1 MKGSTYRR
9 CSCRDPR
16 TGKELGTSC
25 PKRNSRNHCTYS
37 IRQELS
43 PREDGSRR
51 SFARGGYGSLRAA
64 QADLDHVRA
73 LLGLAESDDPE
84 GIDLIAEMLA
94 EVSRERSPLPE
105 VEETR
110 RRLNAGQDLIGSL
123 TVAEW
128 LDRWLA
134 GKRIRKSGLN
144 RYETDIR
151 MHLKP
156 HIGNRRLDR
165 LRVSHLSEMFT
176 DIRDANARILEDNAQ
191 RRAAIDEIATVP
203 WKGVENR
210 ARRKAMKAA
219 IDEMPPFR
227 RITGPSTRQHVK
239 ATLRASLNDAI
250 GQQIITFNPA
260 AHVEI
265 DPVRKPKALV
275 WTDER
280 VTKWE
285 QTGEKPS
292 PVMVWTPQQTG
303 AFLDFVA
310 EDRLYAM
317 WHLIAFRGLRRGEAC
332 GQPWSETNLDT
343 HSLTVSSQLVQDG
356 WDIEA
361 SDPKTDSGYRVVA
374 LDDDTVD
381 VLKRYRE
388 RQSRDREKWG
398 TAWVETGHVFTQ
410 EDGSWL
416 HPGKVTDLFERLVA
430 ASGLP
435 PIRLHDLRHGAAT
448 LMLAA
453 GIDIKIVSDT
463 LGHSDTRITRDIYQS
478 VLPHVGRSAAEAT
491 AKLVPLQRKAE
502 AEKAAIKAAKKE
514 KAKKAA
520 AKNADRAGG
529 GKPGNKAKAQ
539 PEAAVKVKRRKPK
552 K

>member
-1 MKGSTYRR
+1 LKGSTYRR
-9 CSCRDPR
+9 CSCRNPK
-16 TGKELGTSC
+16 TGRELGSSC

-37 IRQELS
+37 IRQELP

-51 SFARGGYGSLRAA
+51 SFARGGYSSLKAA
-64 QADLDHVRA
+64 QADLDQVRA
-73 LLGLAESDDPE
+73 LMGLAEADDPE
-84 GIDLIAEMLA
+84 GVQLIAEMLA
-94 EVSRERSPLPE
+94 EVSGEKLPLPD

-110 RRLNAGQDLIGSL
+110 RRLKAGQDLVGSL

-134 GKRIRKSGLN
+134 GKRIRKSGIS
-144 RYETDIR
+144 RYETDVR
-151 MHLKP
+151 VHLKP
-156 HIGNRRLDR
+156 QIGDRRLDR

-176 DIRDANARILEDNAQ
+176 AITDANAEILEQNAQ
-191 RRAAIDEIATVP
+191 RRAAVEELATVP

-219 IDEMPPFR
+219 IDAMPPFR
-227 RITGPSTRQHVK
+227 RVTGPSTRQHIK
-239 ATLRASLNDAI
+239 ATLRAALNDAI

-280 VTKWE
+280 VARWQ

-292 PVMVWTPQQTG
+292 PVMVWTPEQTG
-303 AFLDFVA
+303 AFLDSVA
-310 EDRLYAM
+310 TDRLYAM

-332 GQPWSETNLDT
+332 GQPWSETNLDR
-343 HSLTVSSQLVQDG
+343 HSLTVTGQLVQDG
-356 WDIEA
+356 WDVEA
-361 SDPKTDSGYRVVA
+361 SEPKTDSGFRVVA
-374 LDDDTVD
+374 LDDDTVG
-381 VLKRYRE
+381 VLERHRKQQEAERE
-388 RQSRDREKWG
+388 EWG
-398 TAWVETGHVFTQ
+398 TAWVETGLVFTQ

-416 HPGKVTDLFERLVA
+416 HPGKVTDLFERLVV

-453 GIDIKIVSDT
+453 GVDVKIVSDT

-478 VLPHVGRSAAEAT
+478 VLPHVGKNAAEAT

-502 AEKAAIKAAKKE
+502 AEEAARKADKGRRKAKR
-514 KAKKAA
+514 AKKAQA
-520 AKNADRAGG
+520 E
-529 GKPGNKAKAQ
+529 GKKKA
-539 PEAAVKVKRRKPK
+539 RRKKPK
-552 K
+552 KQS

>member
-9 CSCRDPR
+9 CSCRDPK
-16 TGKELGTSC
+16 TGKELGSSC
-25 PKRNSRNHCTYS
+25 PKRNSRNHCTHF
-37 IRQELS
+37 IRQELP

-51 SFARGGYGSLRAA
+51 SFARGGYSSLKAA

-73 LLGLAESDDPE
+73 LMGLAESDDLE
-84 GIDLIAEMLA
+84 GVQLIAEMLT
-94 EVSRERSPLPE
+94 EISGEKLPLPD
-105 VEETR
+105 VGETR
-110 RRLNAGQDLIGSL
+110 RRLKAGQDLVGSL

-134 GKRIRKSGLN
+134 GKRIRKSGIS
-144 RYETDIR
+144 RYETDVR
-151 MHLKP
+151 VHLKP
-156 HIGNRRLDR
+156 HIGDRRLDR
-165 LRVSHLSEMFT
+165 LRVSHLSDMFT
-176 DIRDANARILEDNAQ
+176 TITDANADLLEQNAQ
-191 RRAAIDEIATVP
+191 RHAAVEELAAVP

-210 ARRKAMKAA
+210 ALRKAMKAA
-219 IDEMPPFR
+219 IDAMPPFR
-227 RITGPSTRQHVK
+227 RVTGPSTRQHIK
-239 ATLRASLNDAI
+239 ATLRTALNDAI

-265 DPVRKPKALV
+265 DPARKPKALV

-280 VTKWE
+280 VARWE

-292 PVMVWTPQQTG
+292 PVMVWTPEQTG

-310 EDRLYAM
+310 ADRLYAM

-332 GQPWSETNLDT
+332 GQPWSETNLNRN
-343 HSLTVSSQLVQDG
+343 SLTVTGQLVQDG
-356 WDIEA
+356 WEVEA
-361 SDPKTDSGYRVVA
+361 SEPKTDSGFRVVA
-374 LDDDTVD
+374 LDDDTVG
-381 VLKRYRE
+381 VLEQHRKQQE
-388 RQSRDREKWG
+388 GDRAEWG
-398 TAWVETGHVFTQ
+398 SAWVNTGLVFTQ

-453 GIDIKIVSDT
+453 GVDVKIVSDT

-478 VLPHVGRSAAEAT
+478 VLPHVGKNAAEAT

-502 AEKAAIKAAKKE
+502 EEKAARKATKS
-514 KAKKAA
+514 AKKAKA
-520 AKNADRAGG
+520 TNTGKGN
-529 GKPGNKAKAQ
+529 GKPKRKVSPQAKAKHQ
-539 PEAAVKVKRRKPK
+539 KPGK
-552 K
+552 

>member
-9 CSCRDPR
+9 CSCRDPK
-16 TGKELGTSC
+16 TGKELGSSC

-37 IRQELS
+37 IRQELP

-51 SFARGGYGSLRAA
+51 SFARGGYSSLKAA
-64 QADLDHVRA
+64 QANLDHVRA
-73 LLGLAESDDPE
+73 LMGLAESDDLE
-84 GIDLIAEMLA
+84 GVQLIAEMLT
-94 EVSRERSPLPE
+94 EISGEKLPLPD

-110 RRLNAGQDLIGSL
+110 RRLKAGQDLVGSL

-134 GKRIRKSGLN
+134 GKRIRKSGIS
-144 RYETDIR
+144 RYETDVR
-151 MHLKP
+151 VHLKP
-156 HIGNRRLDR
+156 HIGDRRLDR
-165 LRVSHLSEMFT
+165 LRVSHLSDMFT
-176 DIRDANARILEDNAQ
+176 AIADVNAELLEQNAQ
-191 RRAAIDEIATVP
+191 RHTAVEELAAVP

-219 IDEMPPFR
+219 IDAMPPFR
-227 RITGPSTRQHVK
+227 RVTGPSTRQHIK
-239 ATLRASLNDAI
+239 AALRTALNDAI

-280 VTKWE
+280 VGRWE

-292 PVMVWTPQQTG
+292 PVMVWTPEQTG

-310 EDRLYAM
+310 ADRLYAM

-332 GQPWSETNLDT
+332 GQPWSETNLDR
-343 HSLTVSSQLVQDG
+343 HSLTVTGQLVQDG
-356 WDIEA
+356 WEVEA
-361 SDPKTDSGYRVVA
+361 SEPKTDSGFRVVA
-374 LDDDTVD
+374 LDDDTVE
-381 VLKRYRE
+381 VLEQHRKQQE
-388 RQSRDREKWG
+388 ADRAVWG
-398 TAWVETGHVFTQ
+398 SAWVNTGLVFTQ

-453 GIDIKIVSDT
+453 GVDVKIVSDT

-478 VLPHVGRSAAEAT
+478 VLPHVGKNAAEAT

-502 AEKAAIKAAKKE
+502 EEKAARKAAKSAK
-514 KAKKAA
+514 KAKKAKA
-520 AKNADRAGG
+520 TNTGKGN
-529 GKPGNKAKAQ
+529 GKPKRKVSPQAKAKHQ
-539 PEAAVKVKRRKPK
+539 KPGK
-552 K
+552 

>member
-9 CSCRDPR
+9 CSCRDPK
-16 TGKELGTSC
+16 TGKELGSSC

-37 IRQELS
+37 IRQEL
-43 PREDGSRR
+43 PPHDDGSRR
-51 SFARGGYGSLRAA
+51 SFARGGYSSLKAA

-73 LLGLAESDDPE
+73 LLGLVEADDSE
-84 GIDLIAEMLA
+84 GIQLVAEMLA
-94 EVSRERSPLPE
+94 EVSGEKLPLPD

-110 RRLNAGQDLIGSL
+110 RRLKAGQDLVGSL

-134 GKRIRKSGLN
+134 GKRIRKSGIS

-151 MHLKP
+151 VHLKP
-156 HIGNRRLDR
+156 HIGHRRLDR

-176 DIRDANARILEDNAQ
+176 AIADGNAEVLEQNAQ
-191 RRAAIDEIATVP
+191 RRAAVEELATIP
-203 WKGVENR
+203 WQGAENR
-210 ARRKAMKAA
+210 ARRKALKAA
-219 IDEMPPFR
+219 LDAMPAFR
-227 RITGPSTRQHVK
+227 RVTGPATRQHVK

-280 VTKWE
+280 VAKWE

-292 PVMVWTPQQTG
+292 PVMVWTPEQTG

-310 EDRLYAM
+310 GDRLYAM

-332 GQPWSETNLDT
+332 GQPWSETNLDR
-343 HSLTVSSQLVQDG
+343 HSLTVTGQLVQDG
-356 WDIEA
+356 WEVEA
-361 SDPKTDSGYRVVA
+361 SEPKTDSGFRVVA
-374 LDDDTVD
+374 LDDDTVG
-381 VLKRYRE
+381 VLELHRKR
-388 RQSRDREKWG
+388 QGADRAEWG
-398 TAWVETGHVFTQ
+398 SAWVNTGLVFTQ

-453 GIDIKIVSDT
+453 DIDIKIVSDT

-478 VLPHVGRSAAEAT
+478 VLPHVGKSAAEAT

-502 AEKAAIKAAKKE
+502 QEEQARKAAKQAEKAKAKGKKKA

-520 AKNADRAGG
+520 
-529 GKPGNKAKAQ
+529 
-539 PEAAVKVKRRKPK
+539 K
-552 K
+552 KG

>member
-9 CSCRDPR
+9 CSCRDPKS
-16 TGKELGTSC
+16 GKELGASC

-37 IRQELS
+37 IRQELP

-51 SFARGGYGSLRAA
+51 SFARGGYTNAKAA
-64 QADLDHVRA
+64 QADLDHVRS
-73 LLGLAESDDPE
+73 LLGLAEADDPE
-84 GIDLIAEMLA
+84 GIQLLAEMLA
-94 EVSRERSPLPE
+94 EVSGEKLPLPD

-110 RRLNAGQDLIGSL
+110 RRLKAGQDLVGSL

-134 GKRIRKSGLN
+134 GKRIRKSGIS

-151 MHLKP
+151 VHLKP
-156 HIGNRRLDR
+156 HIGHRRLDR

-176 DIRDANARILEDNAQ
+176 AIADGNAEILEQNAQ
-191 RRAAIDEIATVP
+191 RRAAVKELATIP
-203 WKGVENR
+203 WKGAENR
-210 ARRKAMKAA
+210 ARRKALKEA
-219 IDEMPPFR
+219 IDAMPAFR
-227 RITGPSTRQHVK
+227 RVTGPATRQHVK

-280 VTKWE
+280 VAKWE

-292 PVMVWTPQQTG
+292 PVMVWTPEQKG

-310 EDRLYAM
+310 GDRLYAM

-332 GQPWSETNLDT
+332 GQPWSETNLDR
-343 HSLTVSSQLVQDG
+343 HSLTVTAQLVQDG
-356 WDIEA
+356 WEVEE
-361 SDPKTDSGYRVVA
+361 SEPKTDSGFRVVA
-374 LDDDTVD
+374 LDDDTAG
-381 VLKRYRE
+381 VLE
-388 RQSRDREKWG
+388 RHRKQQDADRLEWG
-398 TAWVETGHVFTQ
+398 SAWVNTGLVFTQ

-416 HPGKVTDLFERLVA
+416 HPGKVTDLFERLVS

-453 GIDIKIVSDT
+453 DIDIKIVSDT

-478 VLPHVGRSAAEAT
+478 VLPHVGKSAAEAT

-502 AEKAAIKAAKKE
+502 QEEQVRKAAKKAKQAAKTKAKGKKKA
-514 KAKKAA
+514 KAKKG
-520 AKNADRAGG
+520 AKKG
-529 GKPGNKAKAQ
+529 
-539 PEAAVKVKRRKPK
+539 
-552 K
+552 

>member
-9 CSCRDPR
+9 CSCRDPK

-37 IRQELS
+37 IRQELP

-51 SFARGGYGSLRAA
+51 SFARGGYGSLKAA
-64 QADLDHVRA
+64 QAGLDHVRA
-73 LLGLAESDDPE
+73 LLGLAEADDPE
-84 GIDLIAEMLA
+84 GIELIGEMLA
-94 EVSRERSPLPE
+94 EVSREKTPLPD

-110 RRLNAGQDLIGSL
+110 RRLKAGQDLIGSL
-123 TVAEW
+123 TVSEW

-151 MHLKP
+151 VHLKP
-156 HIGNRRLDR
+156 RIGHRRLDR

-176 DIRDANARILEDNAQ
+176 AIADANAEILEQNAQ
-191 RRAAIDEIATVP
+191 RRAAVEELATVP
-203 WKGVENR
+203 WKGAENR

-219 IDEMPPFR
+219 IDAMPPFR
-227 RITGPSTRQHVK
+227 RVTGPATRLHVK
-239 ATLRASLNDAI
+239 ATLRAALNDAI

-280 VTKWE
+280 VAKWRK
-285 QTGEKPS
+285 TGEKPS
-292 PVMVWTPQQTG
+292 PVMVWTPEQTG
-303 AFLDFVA
+303 AFLDFAA

-356 WDIEA
+356 WEVEA
-361 SDPKTDSGYRVVA
+361 SEPKTDSGFRVVA
-374 LDDDTVD
+374 LDDYTVE
-381 VLKRYRE
+381 VLKRHRE
-388 RQSRDREKWG
+388 RQDADREEWAS
-398 TAWVETGHVFTQ
+398 AWVETGLVFTQ

-416 HPGKVTDLFERLVA
+416 HPGKVTDFFERLVA
-430 ASGLP
+430 TSGLP

-453 GIDIKIVSDT
+453 GVDVKVVSDT

-478 VLPHVGRSAAEAT
+478 VLPHVGKSAAEAT

-502 AEKAAIKAAKKE
+502 AEKARKAAKK
-514 KAKKAA
+514 AKQA
-520 AKNADRAGG
+520 
-529 GKPGNKAKAQ
+529 AKAQ
-539 PEAAVKVKRRKPK
+539 AKGKKKDEQKKPK

>member
-9 CSCRDPR
+9 CSCRDPKS
-16 TGKELGTSC
+16 GKELGASC

-37 IRQELS
+37 IRQELP

-51 SFARGGYGSLRAA
+51 SFARGGYTNAKAA
-64 QADLDHVRA
+64 QADLDHVRS
-73 LLGLAESDDPE
+73 LLGLAEADDPE
-84 GIDLIAEMLA
+84 GTQLLAEMLA
-94 EVSRERSPLPE
+94 EVSGEKLPLPD

-110 RRLNAGQDLIGSL
+110 RRLKAGQDLVGSL

-128 LDRWLA
+128 LDRWLV
-134 GKRIRKSGLN
+134 GKRIRKSGIS

-151 MHLKP
+151 VHLKP
-156 HIGNRRLDR
+156 HIGHRRLDR

-176 DIRDANARILEDNAQ
+176 AIADANAEVLEQNAQ
-191 RRAAIDEIATVP
+191 RRAAVEELATIP
-203 WKGVENR
+203 WKGAENR
-210 ARRKAMKAA
+210 ARRKALKEA
-219 IDEMPPFR
+219 IDAMPAFR
-227 RITGPSTRQHVK
+227 RVTGPATRQHVK

-280 VTKWE
+280 VAKWE

-292 PVMVWTPQQTG
+292 PVMVWTPEQTG

-310 EDRLYAM
+310 GDRLYAM

-332 GQPWSETNLDT
+332 GQPWSETNLDR
-343 HSLTVSSQLVQDG
+343 HSLTVTGQLVQDG
-356 WDIEA
+356 WEVEA
-361 SDPKTDSGYRVVA
+361 SEPKTDSGFRVVA
-374 LDDDTVD
+374 LDDDTVH
-381 VLKRYRE
+381 VLKRHRE
-388 RQSRDREKWG
+388 QQEADRAEWG
-398 TAWVETGHVFTQ
+398 SAWVNTGLVFTQ

-453 GIDIKIVSDT
+453 DIDIKIVSDT

-478 VLPHVGRSAAEAT
+478 VLPHVGKSAAEAT

-502 AEKAAIKAAKKE
+502 QEEQVRKAAKKAKQTAKAKAKGE
-514 KAKKAA
+514 KKGKAKKAA
-520 AKNADRAGG
+520 
-529 GKPGNKAKAQ
+529 
-539 PEAAVKVKRRKPK
+539 K
-552 K
+552 KG

>member
-9 CSCRDPR
+9 CSCRDPK

-25 PKRNSRNHCTYS
+25 PKRNSRNHYTYS
-37 IRQELS
+37 IRQEL
-43 PREDGSRR
+43 PFREDGSRR
-51 SFARGGYGSLRAA
+51 SFARGGYTNVKAA

-73 LLGLAESDDPE
+73 LLGLAKADDPE
-84 GIDLIAEMLA
+84 GIQLVAEMLA
-94 EVSRERSPLPE
+94 EVSGEKLPLPA

-110 RRLNAGQDLIGSL
+110 RRLKAGQDLVGSL

-134 GKRIRKSGLN
+134 GKRIRKSGIS

-151 MHLKP
+151 VHLKP
-156 HIGNRRLDR
+156 HIGHRRLDR

-176 DIRDANARILEDNAQ
+176 AIADGNAEILEQNAQ
-191 RRAAIDEIATVP
+191 RRAAMKELATIP
-203 WKGVENR
+203 WKGAENR
-210 ARRKAMKAA
+210 ARRKALKEA
-219 IDEMPPFR
+219 IDAMPAFR
-227 RITGPSTRQHVK
+227 RVTGPATRQHVK

-280 VTKWE
+280 VAKWE

-292 PVMVWTPQQTG
+292 PVMVWTPEQTG

-310 EDRLYAM
+310 DDRLYAM

-332 GQPWSETNLDT
+332 GQPWSETNLDR
-343 HSLTVSSQLVQDG
+343 HSLTVTAQLVQDG
-356 WDIEA
+356 WEVEE
-361 SDPKTDSGYRVVA
+361 SEPKTDSGFRVVA
-374 LDDDTVD
+374 LDDDTAG
-381 VLKRYRE
+381 VLE
-388 RQSRDREKWG
+388 RHRKQQEADRLEWG
-398 TAWVETGHVFTQ
+398 SAWVNTGLVFTQ

-453 GIDIKIVSDT
+453 DIDIKIVSDT

-478 VLPHVGRSAAEAT
+478 VLPHVSKSAAEAT

-502 AEKAAIKAAKKE
+502 QEAQVRKAAKQAAKAKAKGKKKGE
-514 KAKKAA
+514 KAKRKKP
-520 AKNADRAGG
+520 AK
-529 GKPGNKAKAQ
+529 
-539 PEAAVKVKRRKPK
+539 
-552 K
+552 

>member
-9 CSCRDPR
+9 CSCRDPK

-25 PKRNSRNHCTYS
+25 PKRNGRNHCTYS
-37 IRQELS
+37 IRQELP

-51 SFARGGYGSLRAA
+51 SFARGGYTSLKAA

-73 LLGLAESDDPE
+73 LLSLAESDDPE
-84 GIDLIAEMLA
+84 GTELIAAMLS
-94 EVSRERSPLPE
+94 EVSREKTPLPD

-123 TVAEW
+123 TVSEW
-128 LDRWLA
+128 LDRWLE

-151 MHLKP
+151 VHLKP
-156 HIGNRRLDR
+156 HIGHRRLDR
-165 LRVSHLSEMFT
+165 LRVSHLSDMFT
-176 DIRDANARILEDNAQ
+176 AIADANAEILEQNAQ
-191 RRAAIDEIATVP
+191 RRVVVEELATVP
-203 WKGVENR
+203 WKGTENR

-219 IDEMPPFR
+219 IDAMPPFR
-227 RITGPSTRQHVK
+227 RVTGPATRLRVK

-250 GQQIITFNPA
+250 SQQILTFNPA
-260 AHVEI
+260 AHVEL

-280 VTKWE
+280 VAKW
-285 QTGEKPS
+285 QQMGEKPS
-292 PVMVWTPQQTG
+292 PVMVWTPKQTG

-343 HSLTVSSQLVQDG
+343 HFLTVSSQLVQDG
-356 WDIEA
+356 WDVET
-361 SDPKTDSGYRVVA
+361 SDPKTDSGFRVVA
-374 LDDDTVD
+374 LDDDTVN
-381 VLKRYRE
+381 VLKRHRE
-388 RQSRDREKWG
+388 RQEADREEWG
-398 TAWVETGHVFTQ
+398 SAWVETGHVFTQ

-453 GIDIKIVSDT
+453 DIDIKIVSDT

-478 VLPHVGRSAAEAT
+478 VLPHVGKNAAEAT

-502 AEKAAIKAAKKE
+502 EEKAARKAAKTAKKTKGEAKSQAKAKKKSGE
-514 KAKKAA
+514 KAKRK
-520 AKNADRAGG
+520 
-529 GKPGNKAKAQ
+529 
-539 PEAAVKVKRRKPK
+539 KPK

>member
-9 CSCRDPR
+9 CSCRDPK

-37 IRQELS
+37 IRQEL
-43 PREDGSRR
+43 PFREDGSRR
-51 SFARGGYGSLRAA
+51 SFTRGGYANVKAA
-64 QADLDHVRA
+64 QADLDDVRA
-73 LLGLAESDDPE
+73 LLGLAKADDPE
-84 GIDLIAEMLA
+84 GIQLVAEMLA
-94 EVSRERSPLPE
+94 EVSSEKLPLPD

-110 RRLNAGQDLIGSL
+110 RRLKAGQDLVGSL

-134 GKRIRKSGLN
+134 GKRIRKSGIS

-151 MHLKP
+151 VHLKP
-156 HIGNRRLDR
+156 HIGHRRLDR

-176 DIRDANARILEDNAQ
+176 AIADGNAEILEQNAQ
-191 RRAAIDEIATVP
+191 RRAAVDELATVP
-203 WKGVENR
+203 WKGAENR
-210 ARRKAMKAA
+210 ARRKALKVALDA
-219 IDEMPPFR
+219 MPAFR
-227 RITGPSTRQHVK
+227 RMTGPATRQHVK

-280 VTKWE
+280 VAKWE

-292 PVMVWTPQQTG
+292 PVMVWTPEQTG

-332 GQPWSETNLDT
+332 GQPWSETNLDR
-343 HSLTVSSQLVQDG
+343 HSLTVTGQLVQDG
-356 WDIEA
+356 WEIEA
-361 SDPKTDSGYRVVA
+361 SEPKTDSGFRVVA
-374 LDDDTVD
+374 LDDDTVG
-381 VLKRYRE
+381 VLE
-388 RQSRDREKWG
+388 RHRKQQEADRLEWG
-398 TAWVETGHVFTQ
+398 SAWVNTGLVFTQ

-416 HPGKVTDLFERLVA
+416 HPGKVTDLFERLVS

-453 GIDIKIVSDT
+453 DIDIKIVSDT

-478 VLPHVGRSAAEAT
+478 VLPHVGKSAAEAT

-502 AEKAAIKAAKKE
+502 QEEQARKAAKKARQAE
-514 KAKKAA
+514 KAKAKGKRKGKAKKAA
-520 AKNADRAGG
+520 
-529 GKPGNKAKAQ
+529 
-539 PEAAVKVKRRKPK
+539 K
-552 K
+552 KG

>member
-9 CSCRDPR
+9 CSCRDPK
-16 TGKELGTSC
+16 TGKELGTAC
-25 PKRNSRNHCTYS
+25 PKRSSRNHCTYS
-37 IRQELS
+37 VRQELP

-51 SFARGGYGSLRAA
+51 SFGRGGYSSLKAA
-64 QADLDHVRA
+64 QAGLDHVRA
-73 LLGLAESDDPE
+73 LLGLVAADDPE
-84 GIDLIAEMLA
+84 GTEIVATMLA
-94 EVSRERSPLPE
+94 EVSSEKAPLPD

-110 RRLNAGQDLIGSL
+110 RRLKAGQDLIGSL
-123 TVAEW
+123 TVGEW

-134 GKRIRKSGLN
+134 GKRIRKSGLS

-151 MHLKP
+151 VHLKP
-156 HIGNRRLDR
+156 RIGARRLDR

-176 DIRDANARILEDNAQ
+176 AIADANAEILEQNAQ
-191 RRAAIDEIATVP
+191 RRAAVEELATVP
-203 WKGVENR
+203 WKGLENR
-210 ARRKAMKAA
+210 ARRKAMRAA
-219 IDEMPPFR
+219 LDAMPGFR
-227 RITGPSTRQHVK
+227 RVTGPATRQHVK

-280 VTKWE
+280 VAKWE

-292 PVMVWTPQQTG
+292 PVMVWTPEQTG

-332 GQPWSETNLDT
+332 GQPWSETNLDR
-343 HSLTVSSQLVQDG
+343 HALTVTVQLVQDG
-356 WDIEA
+356 WGVEA
-361 SDPKTDSGYRVVA
+361 SEPKTDSGFRVVA
-374 LDDDTVD
+374 LDDDTVG
-381 VLKRYRE
+381 VLERHRKR
-388 RQSRDREKWG
+388 QDADREEWG
-398 TAWVETGHVFTQ
+398 SAWVETGHVFTQ

-416 HPGKVTDLFERLVA
+416 HPGKVTDYFERLVA

-435 PIRLHDLRHGAAT
+435 AIRLHDLRHGAAT

-453 GIDIKIVSDT
+453 GIDVKIVSDT

-478 VLPHVGRSAAEAT
+478 VLPHVGKSAAEAM
-491 AKLVPLQRKAE
+491 AKLIPLQRKADE
-502 AEKAAIKAAKKE
+502 EKARKAAKKAE
-514 KAKKAA
+514 
-520 AKNADRAGG
+520 R
-529 GKPGNKAKAQ
+529 KAKAQ
-539 PEAAVKVKRRKPK
+539 VAGEMKAKRK
-552 K
+552 KAKSKG

>member
-9 CSCRDPR
+9 CSCRDPK
-16 TGKELGTSC
+16 TGRELGTSC
-25 PKRNSRNHCTYS
+25 PKRGTRNHCTYS
-37 IRQELS
+37 IRQELPS
-43 PREDGSRR
+43 REDGSRR
-51 SFARGGYGSLRAA
+51 SFARGGYSSLKAA

-73 LLGLAESDDPE
+73 LLGLAEADDRE
-84 GIDLIAEMLA
+84 GTELIAAMLA
-94 EVSRERSPLPE
+94 EVSSEKAPLPE

-110 RRLNAGQDLIGSL
+110 RRLNSGQDLIGSL
-123 TVAEW
+123 AVAEW

-144 RYETDIR
+144 RYETDVR
-151 MHLKP
+151 VHLKP
-156 HIGNRRLDR
+156 HIGGRRLDR

-176 DIRDANARILEDNAQ
+176 AIADANAEILEQNAQ
-191 RRAAIDEIATVP
+191 RRAAVDELTSIP
-203 WKGVENR
+203 WKGAENR
-210 ARRKAMKAA
+210 ARRKVLKEA
-219 IDEMPPFR
+219 IDAMPAFR
-227 RITGPSTRQHVK
+227 RVTGPATRQHVK

-265 DPVRKPKALV
+265 DSVRKPKALV

-280 VTKWE
+280 VTKWR

-292 PVMVWTPQQTG
+292 PVMVWTPEQTG

-310 EDRLYAM
+310 DERLYAM

-343 HSLTVSSQLVQDG
+343 HSLTVSAQLVQDG
-356 WDIEA
+356 WGVET
-361 SDPKTDSGYRVVA
+361 SEPKTDSGFRVVA
-374 LDDDTVD
+374 LDDDTVG
-381 VLKRYRE
+381 VLKQH
-388 RQSRDREKWG
+388 RQRQDADREQWG
-398 TAWVETGHVFTQ
+398 PAWVETGLVFTQ

-453 GIDIKIVSDT
+453 GIDVKIVSDT

-478 VLPHVGRSAAEAT
+478 VLPHVGKSAAEAT
-491 AKLVPLQRKAE
+491 AKLVPLQRRTEAEQAARKAE
-502 AEKAAIKAAKKE
+502 KVQKKDHR
-514 KAKKAA
+514 AKKAEGKKRVPA
-520 AKNADRAGG
+520 SKSKSKEHKASRKKRA
-529 GKPGNKAKAQ
+529 
-539 PEAAVKVKRRKPK
+539 E
-552 K
+552 

>member
-1 MKGSTYRR
+1 MKGSAYRR
-9 CSCRDPR
+9 CSCRDPKS
-16 TGKELGTSC
+16 GKELGTSC

-37 IRQELS
+37 IRQELP

-51 SFARGGYGSLRAA
+51 SFARGGYDSRKAA

-73 LLGLAESDDPE
+73 LLGLAKSDDPE
-84 GIDLIAEMLA
+84 GIELLAAMLA
-94 EVSRERSPLPE
+94 EVSSEKVPLPQ

-123 TVAEW
+123 TVSEW
-128 LDRWLA
+128 LDQWLA

-156 HIGNRRLDR
+156 RIGSRRLDR

-176 DIRDANARILEDNAQ
+176 DIRDANAQILEQNAQ
-191 RRAAIDEIATVP
+191 RRTAIDELAAVP
-203 WKGVENR
+203 WKGTDNR

-219 IDEMPPFR
+219 IDAMPPFR
-227 RITGPSTRQHVK
+227 RITGPSTRQHIK
-239 ATLRASLNDAI
+239 ATLRAALNDAI

-265 DPVRKPKALV
+265 DSVRKPKALV

-280 VTKWE
+280 VAKWQ

-292 PVMVWTPQQTG
+292 PVMVWTPEQTG

-310 EDRLYAM
+310 TDRLYAM

-332 GQPWSETNLDT
+332 GQPWSETNLDI

-356 WDIEA
+356 WEVET
-361 SDPKTDSGYRVVA
+361 SEPKTDSGFRVVA
-374 LDDDTVD
+374 LDDDTVE
-381 VLKRYRE
+381 VLE
-388 RQSRDREKWG
+388 RHRKQQDADREEWA
-398 TAWVETGHVFTQ
+398 TAWVDTGLVFTQ
-410 EDGSWL
+410 ADGSWL

-453 GIDIKIVSDT
+453 GIDVKIVSDT

-478 VLPHVGRSAAEAT
+478 VLPHVGKSAAEAT
-491 AKLVPLQRKAE
+491 AKLVPLQRRTE
-502 AEKAAIKAAKKE
+502 AEQAARKAAKAAKKAKAMSKKKG
-514 KAKKAA
+514 KAK
-520 AKNADRAGG
+520 R
-529 GKPGNKAKAQ
+529 
-539 PEAAVKVKRRKPK
+539 PK

>member
-9 CSCRDPR
+9 CSCRDPKS
-16 TGKELGTSC
+16 GKELGASC

-37 IRQELS
+37 IRQELP

-51 SFARGGYGSLRAA
+51 SFARGGYTNAKAA

-73 LLGLAESDDPE
+73 LLGLAETDDPE
-84 GIDLIAEMLA
+84 GIQLLAEMLA
-94 EVSRERSPLPE
+94 EVSGEKLPLPD

-110 RRLNAGQDLIGSL
+110 RRLKAGQDLVGSL

-134 GKRIRKSGLN
+134 GKRIRKSGIS

-151 MHLKP
+151 VHLKP
-156 HIGNRRLDR
+156 HIGHRRLDR

-176 DIRDANARILEDNAQ
+176 AIADGNAEVLEQNAQ
-191 RRAAIDEIATVP
+191 RRAAVEELATIP
-203 WKGVENR
+203 WKGAENR
-210 ARRKAMKAA
+210 ARRRALKAA
-219 IDEMPPFR
+219 IDEMPAFR
-227 RITGPSTRQHVK
+227 RVTGPATRQHVK

-280 VTKWE
+280 VAKWE

-292 PVMVWTPQQTG
+292 PVMVWTPEQTG

-310 EDRLYAM
+310 DDRLYAM

-332 GQPWSETNLDT
+332 GQPWSETNLDQ
-343 HSLTVSSQLVQDG
+343 HSLTVTGQLVQDG
-356 WDIEA
+356 WEVEA
-361 SDPKTDSGYRVVA
+361 SEPKTDSGFRIVA
-374 LDDDTVD
+374 LDDDTVG
-381 VLKRYRE
+381 VLE
-388 RQSRDREKWG
+388 RHRKQQEADRLEWG
-398 TAWVETGHVFTQ
+398 SAWVNTGLVFTQ

-453 GIDIKIVSDT
+453 HIDIKIVSDT

-478 VLPHVGRSAAEAT
+478 VLPHVGKSAAEAT

-502 AEKAAIKAAKKE
+502 QEAQASKAAKDAKRAAKAKAKGKKG

-520 AKNADRAGG
+520 
-529 GKPGNKAKAQ
+529 
-539 PEAAVKVKRRKPK
+539 K
-552 K
+552 KG

>member
-9 CSCRDPR
+9 CSCRDPK
-16 TGKELGTSC
+16 TGKELGSSC

-51 SFARGGYGSLRAA
+51 SFARGGYNSLKAA
-64 QADLDHVRA
+64 QADLDHIRA
-73 LLGLAESDDPE
+73 LMGLAESDDPE
-84 GIDLIAEMLA
+84 GIQLIAEMLT
-94 EVSRERSPLPE
+94 EVSGEKLPLPD

-110 RRLNAGQDLIGSL
+110 RRLKAGQDLVGSL

-134 GKRIRKSGLN
+134 GKRIRKSGIS
-144 RYETDIR
+144 RYETDVR
-151 MHLKP
+151 VHLKP
-156 HIGNRRLDR
+156 HIGDRRLDR
-165 LRVSHLSEMFT
+165 LRVSHLSDMFT
-176 DIRDANARILEDNAQ
+176 AIADANAELLEQNAQ
-191 RRAAIDEIATVP
+191 RHAAVEELAAVP

-219 IDEMPPFR
+219 IDAMPPFR
-227 RITGPSTRQHVK
+227 RVTGPSTRQHIK
-239 ATLRASLNDAI
+239 AALRTALNDAI

-280 VTKWE
+280 VGRWE

-292 PVMVWTPQQTG
+292 PVMVWTPEQTG

-310 EDRLYAM
+310 ADRLYAM

-332 GQPWSETNLDT
+332 GQPWSETNLDR
-343 HSLTVSSQLVQDG
+343 HSLTVTGQLVQDG
-356 WDIEA
+356 WEVEA
-361 SDPKTDSGYRVVA
+361 SEPKTDSGFRVVA
-374 LDDDTVD
+374 LDDDTVE
-381 VLKRYRE
+381 VLEQHRKQQE
-388 RQSRDREKWG
+388 ADRAVWG
-398 TAWVETGHVFTQ
+398 SAWVNTGLVFTQ

-453 GIDIKIVSDT
+453 GVDVKIVSDT

-478 VLPHVGRSAAEAT
+478 VLPHVGKNAAEAT

-502 AEKAAIKAAKKE
+502 EEKAARKAAKSAK
-514 KAKKAA
+514 KAKKAKA
-520 AKNADRAGG
+520 TNTGKGN
-529 GKPGNKAKAQ
+529 GKPKRKVSPQAKAKHQ
-539 PEAAVKVKRRKPK
+539 KPGK
-552 K
+552 

>member
-9 CSCRDPR
+9 CSCRDPK
-16 TGKELGTSC
+16 TGKEFGTSC
-25 PKRNSRNHCTYS
+25 PKRNSRNHCKYS
-37 IRQELS
+37 IRQELP

-51 SFARGGYGSLRAA
+51 SFARGGYTNVKAA

-73 LLGLAESDDPE
+73 LLGLAKADDPE
-84 GIDLIAEMLA
+84 GIQLVAEMLA
-94 EVSRERSPLPE
+94 EVSGEKLPLPD

-110 RRLNAGQDLIGSL
+110 RRLKAGQDLVGSL

-134 GKRIRKSGLN
+134 GKRIRKSGIS

-151 MHLKP
+151 VHLKP
-156 HIGNRRLDR
+156 HIGHRRLDR

-176 DIRDANARILEDNAQ
+176 AIADGNAEVLEQNAQ
-191 RRAAIDEIATVP
+191 RHAAVEELATIP
-203 WKGVENR
+203 WKGPENR
-210 ARRKAMKAA
+210 ARRKALKAA
-219 IDEMPPFR
+219 LDAMPAFR
-227 RITGPSTRQHVK
+227 RVTGPATRQHVK

-280 VTKWE
+280 VAKWE

-292 PVMVWTPQQTG
+292 PVMVWTPEQTG

-310 EDRLYAM
+310 GDRLYAM

-332 GQPWSETNLDT
+332 GQPWSETNLDR
-343 HSLTVSSQLVQDG
+343 HSLTVTGQLVQDG
-356 WDIEA
+356 WEVEA
-361 SDPKTDSGYRVVA
+361 SEPKTDSGFRVVA
-374 LDDDTVD
+374 LDDDTVS
-381 VLKRYRE
+381 VLEQHRKQQEANRAE
-388 RQSRDREKWG
+388 WG
-398 TAWVETGHVFTQ
+398 SAWVNTGLVFTQ

-453 GIDIKIVSDT
+453 DIDIKIVSDT

-478 VLPHVGRSAAEAT
+478 VLPHVGKSAAEAT

-502 AEKAAIKAAKKE
+502 QEEQARKAAKKAKQAAKAKAKGKKKGKAEKAAKK
-514 KAKKAA
+514 
-520 AKNADRAGG
+520 G
-529 GKPGNKAKAQ
+529 
-539 PEAAVKVKRRKPK
+539 
-552 K
+552 